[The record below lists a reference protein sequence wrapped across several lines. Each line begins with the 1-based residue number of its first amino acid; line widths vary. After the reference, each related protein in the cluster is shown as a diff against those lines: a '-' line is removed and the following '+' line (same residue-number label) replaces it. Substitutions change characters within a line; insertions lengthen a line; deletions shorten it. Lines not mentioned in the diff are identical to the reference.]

1 MNSSLLSPLL
11 RSLPNY
17 SVTLTIDLSHII
29 SVLLVGFVFLVLFG
43 TVYYVKQVLFEE
55 ENSET
60 ESLKLLTESD
70 TDDGS
75 MRPDLRGVFSPD
87 SSIDSRVKPKS
98 SFRKLNTS
106 KSESNENIV
115 PFRSTSPRSRVS
127 AASVDSAINTG
138 FDLDEF
144 LTRLLRTFFV
154 ISRIKDNSKNVKK
167 RIMKMNSACE
177 LIFYKNYQE
186 KVFVNGPNS
195 SNSSHLQPT
204 IVPSGTPYIKL
215 PLQDL
220 LNCVLCEE
228 EHNKANHSFIL
239 EFKQKIIRLQCLIP
253 VDNNYLIRGFQN
265 LVHRLKLDK
274 LYLDSWKKNYEAKK
288 LSLLSHIT
296 GMGRDQDDDDNRSLH
311 TSTTAGRQ
319 QPLGSPSTISTF
331 ATPNK
336 NGLANRSL
344 AAHSTSNSD
353 MRKTS
358 HGSMNQSASKMNMN
372 HHTSNSSINSNIKN
386 NGNNNKSADHIE
398 FHEIYD
404 KQNISDTFVD
414 DVDSRLTRKRL
425 SRNFEEQKK
434 KEDDDK
440 VTKF

>member
-87 SSIDSRVKPKS
+87 SSIGVKSKT
-98 SFRKLNTS
+98 SFKKLNTS

-186 KVFVNGPNS
+186 KVFINGTNS

-274 LYLDSWKKNYEAKK
+274 IYLDSWKKNYEAKK

-296 GMGRDQDDDDNRSLH
+296 GMGREEDDENRSLH
-311 TSTTAGRQ
+311 TTTTAGRH

-331 ATPNK
+331 ATPNR
-336 NGLANRSL
+336 NGMANRNL
-344 AAHSTSNSD
+344 AAHSTSSND

-358 HGSMNQSASKMNMN
+358 PGSMNPSASRMNN
-372 HHTSNSSINSNIKN
+372 NTSNSSINSITKN
-386 NGNNNKSADHIE
+386 NTNNKSADHIE

-404 KQNISDTFVD
+404 KQNTSDTFVE

-434 KEDDDK
+434 KEDDK